1 MDHANDSDQK
11 VKWKDCRKCLRRRGS
26 VLDRRRQD
34 TLADDRR
41 GGPVDKQDPWLPSRT
56 TGEGGLLHLVDSLGR
71 YGRRGRVLAYLG
83 LLLVV
88 LVVLVAAVS
97 LLG

>member
-1 MDHANDSDQK
+1 M
-11 VKWKDCRKCLRRRGS
+11 
-26 VLDRRRQD
+26 
-34 TLADDRR
+34 
-41 GGPVDKQDPWLPSRT
+41 DKQDPWLPSRT